1 MAFAR
6 RKCEEEA
13 RLESLRADQEAAAAV
28 ARAEAIDEE
37 LGLHLDYR
45 TIDLPIEKSSKRVC
59 QFIDSQF
66 EALKPYENHHDCN
79 LETKNPSACGFSVK
93 DEKLC
98 FVKELNPGAPPFNP
112 NPTDCMEGFVQFLT
126 RRELIANKI
135 EKFDSSPEN
144 SNTWKEAFKNMIREV
159 NISPSEELSLM
170 AEHAT
175 GDSNRFTQRLRNA
188 YIENPPAGVKEC
200 WRNLGEHFG
209 STAVVTQVHPDK
221 LTAFPS
227 LNAKDNKG
235 LQELGDLLLELK
247 CAKEDGGLTGLKI
260 LDEPAFLKPVLVKL
274 PEDLQARWQRHAYRY
289 KRQHEVEYPPF
300 IEFASFIEEI
310 ARERNDPYLM
320 IEDPGKKSSH
330 SAKPPVKSNTISPSG
345 QGLSAYKTE
354 VSGPPHLHFSARDP
368 DKWCVVHKLSHPIGK
383 CRAFRAMSLTERKDL
398 LSQYRIC
405 FRCLASTSHQA
416 KDCTAVI
423 KCAECQSDKHVAAL
437 HTDPPSEQETQTRES
452 EDALQ
457 QGGEPAKATA
467 NCTLSVW
474 KCSWGKIL
482 FKDLPGLRLQE
493 WAP

>member
-1 MAFAR
+1 
-6 RKCEEEA
+6 
-13 RLESLRADQEAAAAV
+13 
-28 ARAEAIDEE
+28 
-37 LGLHLDYR
+37 
-45 TIDLPIEKSSKRVC
+45 
-59 QFIDSQF
+59 
-66 EALKPYENHHDCN
+66 
-79 LETKNPSACGFSVK
+79 
-93 DEKLC
+93 
-98 FVKELNPGAPPFNP
+98 
-112 NPTDCMEGFVQFLT
+112 MEGFVQFLS

-144 SNTWKEAFKNMIREV
+144 FNTWKAAFKNMIREV
-159 NISPSEELSLM
+159 NISPSEELALM

-175 GDSNRFTQRLRNA
+175 GDSNRLIQRLRNA
-188 YIENPPAGVKEC
+188 YIENPTEGVKEC
-200 WRNLGEHFG
+200 WRKLGERFG
-209 STAVVTQVHPDK
+209 STAVVTQVHLDK

-310 ARERNDPYLM
+310 AWECNDPYLM

-368 DKWCVVHKLSHPIGK
+368 DKWCVVHKLSHSIGK

-416 KDCTAVI
+416 KDCIAVI
-423 KCAECQSDKHVAAL
+423 KCAECQSDKNVAGL
-437 HTDPPSEQETQTRES
+437 HSDPPSEQETQTREP
-452 EDALQ
+452 EDTLQ
-457 QGGEPAKATA
+457 QGGEPAKVTA
-467 NCTLSVW
+467 NGTELCGNAVGGESCSKICPAYEAYCLSLTACMTL
-474 KCSWGKIL
+474 
-482 FKDLPGLRLQE
+482 
-493 WAP
+493 

>member
-1 MAFAR
+1 
-6 RKCEEEA
+6 
-13 RLESLRADQEAAAAV
+13 
-28 ARAEAIDEE
+28 
-37 LGLHLDYR
+37 
-45 TIDLPIEKSSKRVC
+45 
-59 QFIDSQF
+59 
-66 EALKPYENHHDCN
+66 
-79 LETKNPSACGFSVK
+79 
-93 DEKLC
+93 
-98 FVKELNPGAPPFNP
+98 
-112 NPTDCMEGFVQFLT
+112 MEGFVQFLS

-144 SNTWKEAFKNMIREV
+144 FNTWKAAFKNMIREV
-159 NISPSEELSLM
+159 NISPSEELALM
-170 AEHAT
+170 AKHAT
-175 GDSNRFTQRLRNA
+175 GDSKRLIQRLRNA
-188 YIENPPAGVKEC
+188 YIENPTEGVKEC
-200 WRNLGEHFG
+200 WRKLGERFG
-209 STAVVTQVHPDK
+209 STAVVTQVHLDK

-330 SAKPPVKSNTISPSG
+330 SAEPPVKSNTISPSG

-368 DKWCVVHKLSHPIGK
+368 DKWCVVHKLSHPIRK
-383 CRAFRAMSLTERKDL
+383 CPAFRAMSLTLRKDL

-405 FRCLASTSHQA
+405 FPCLAASSHQA
-416 KDCTAVI
+416 KECTAVI
-423 KCAECQSDKHVAAL
+423 KCAECQIDKHIAAL
-437 HTDPPSEQETQTRES
+437 HTDPPSEQETQTREP

-457 QGGEPAKATA
+457 QGGEPAKVTA
-467 NCTLSVW
+467 NCTELCGNAVGENPVQRSAQPTFT
-474 KCSWGKIL
+474 KIGIL
-482 FKDLPGLRLQE
+482 KTRSRCTWSLTIRVTVP
-493 WAP
+493 

>member
-13 RLESLRADQEAAAAV
+13 RSESLRADQEAAAAV
-28 ARAEAIDEE
+28 ARAEAIDKE

-227 LNAKDNKG
+227 LNVKDNRG

-274 PEDLQARWQRHAYRY
+274 PEDLQGRWQRHASRY
-289 KRQHEVEYPPF
+289 KRQHEVEYPPNS
-300 IEFASFIEEI
+300 EFASFIEEI
-310 ARERNDPYLM
+310 ARERNRPYLT
-320 IEDPGKKSSH
+320 IEDLGKKSSH
-330 SAKPPVKSNTISPSG
+330 SPKPPVKSNKISPAG
-345 QGLSAYKTE
+345 QGLSAYKIE
-354 VSGPPHLHFSARDP
+354 VSGTSNLYFSARDP
-368 DKWCVVHKLSHPIGK
+368 DKWCVLHKLSHPIGK
-383 CRAFRAMSLTERKDL
+383 CRAFRAMSHTERKDL
-398 LSQYRIC
+398 LNQYQIC

-482 FKDLPGLRLQE
+482 FKDLPSLRLQE